1 MTRDGP
7 TENKRVMFS
16 AYIKN
21 KYSSKHNSSVALL
34 TPFFAKFFQ
43 TWGAFL
49 LSQMKPNQKYLIK
62 KEFADTQK
70 STWLT
75 NLVRS
80 TDHLIGNS
88 IF

>member
-1 MTRDGP
+1 MTCDGLI
-7 TENKRVMFS
+7 ENKCMIFS
-16 AYIKN
+16 AYIN
-21 KYSSKHNSSVALL
+21 TKYSSKHNNSVALL

-43 TWGAFL
+43 TSGAFL
-49 LSQMKPNQKYLIK
+49 VTQMKPNQKYLMK

-70 STWLT
+70 STWLN

-80 TDHLIGNS
+80 TDRLNGNG